1 MLVFLGEVVKPYF
14 EKIPGIPC
22 KALNL
27 LNFVTSA
34 IFRSCASL
42 KFSIY
47 DRNSRLPSLIW
58 KAVSVKYITDV
69 SPHHFHILYYLMLLL
84 YFKEYTVFIWEN
96 IKTVEIRKTFF
107 TPLVHTFPDWYQTIS
122 IKWQEIRLHHL
133 IPLYAFINQRSF
145 GNQFKNT
152 KFGDMHLWQIFINNW
167 IYATD
172 IHILVI
178 HKGLCSQTLFSELF
192 SKEFL
197 KI

>member
-1 MLVFLGEVVKPYF
+1 MSRFRVSIRVQVFFQHSAAFWCRMVWNLEWTFGKSGFMTASKIRKFMLVFLGEVVKPYF

-84 YFKEYTVFIWEN
+84 YFK
-96 IKTVEIRKTFF
+96 
-107 TPLVHTFPDWYQTIS
+107 
-122 IKWQEIRLHHL
+122 
-133 IPLYAFINQRSF
+133 
-145 GNQFKNT
+145 
-152 KFGDMHLWQIFINNW
+152 
-167 IYATD
+167 
-172 IHILVI
+172 
-178 HKGLCSQTLFSELF
+178 
-192 SKEFL
+192 
-197 KI
+197 